1 MITTVIWGAVLAGG
15 LAVLQSTLL
24 RFVAIANVQPDLV
37 LIVVI
42 FLANKNG
49 SMAGQIVGFVGG
61 VVLDVIGLAPLG
73 FYALIYTVTG
83 STFGLTR
90 GKMFLD
96 PVFLPLVFGVVAVLI
111 KGLLG
116 LGIAGLFSI
125 DPVYARLFSGSFLI
139 EIGYTAILVPVLF
152 GVLGLSRALQPD
164 PRKGEVL

>member
-1 MITTVIWGAVLAGG
+1 MITTILWGSIVAGG
-15 LAVLQSTLL
+15 LAVMQSTLL
-24 RFVAIANVQPDLV
+24 RFAAIAGVQPDLV

-49 SMAGQIVGFVGG
+49 SMVGQVVGFLAGL
-61 VVLDVIGLAPLG
+61 VLDIMGLAPLG
-73 FYALIYTVTG
+73 FYALIYTVSG
-83 STFGLTR
+83 AVFGLTR

-96 PVFLPLVFGVVAVLI
+96 PVFLPLLFGVVAVLV

-116 LGIAGLFSI
+116 LLVATLFSI
-125 DPVYARLFSGSFLI
+125 DPVSARLFSGRFLI

-152 GVLGLSRALQPD
+152 GLLGLARALQPD

>member
-1 MITTVIWGAVLAGG
+1 MIKTVIWGSILAGS

-24 RFVAIANVQPDLV
+24 RFVAIAGVQPDLV

-49 SMAGQIVGFVGG
+49 SMVGQLVGFIAGT
-61 VVLDVIGLAPLG
+61 VLDAIGLAPLG

-83 STFGLTR
+83 AAFGLTR

-96 PVFLPLVFGVVAVLI
+96 PVFLPLLFGLVAVLA
-111 KGLLG
+111 KGLVG
-116 LGIAGLFSI
+116 LAVATLFSI
-125 DPVYARLFSGSFLI
+125 DPVSARLFSGRFLI

-152 GVLGLSRALQPD
+152 GVLGLVKALQPD
-164 PRKGEVL
+164 PRKGEVV